1 MKTIMN
7 DTQLETIEQ
16 IRAFLAGTEAIE
28 FSMQSPRER
37 YTWIQATLI
46 RLRYVSL
53 SKGDKGVVRRY
64 LQKVTGYSRQQL
76 TRLIGQY
83 KRTGKLGRR
92 YQPRHRFATHYSAQ
106 DIVRL
111 AQTDELHGTLS
122 GPATKKIFEREYT
135 LFGNLA
141 YERLADISVSHL
153 YNLRKCTGY
162 RRQRCHFTKTQAT
175 PVKIAER
182 RKPDP
187 EGQPG
192 YLRVDTVH
200 QGDLDG
206 RKGVYHINA
215 VDEVTQYEIVVS
227 VERISEAYLLP
238 VLEMLLEAFPFLIQ
252 GFHADNGSEYI
263 NKRVAEL
270 LNKLLIEFTKSR
282 SRHTNDNALV
292 ESKNGAVVRKHLGYA
307 HIPQKY
313 ASLINAFNRDFL
325 NPYLN
330 FHRPCF
336 FAQITVDAK
345 GKQRKRYPYKQ
356 MMTPYEKLKSLP
368 NAQTY
373 LKAGITF
380 AQLDALAMQ
389 MSDNK
394 AARQLN
400 RARQQL
406 FKHINEQEA
415 A

>member
-1 MKTIMN
+1 MN

-16 IRAFLAGTEAIE
+16 IRAFLAGTEAVE
-28 FSMQSPRER
+28 FLMESPLER
-37 YTWIQATLI
+37 YRWIQATLI

-53 SKGDKGVVRRY
+53 SKGDKGEVRRY

-111 AQTDELHGTLS
+111 ARTDELHGTLS

-135 LFGNLA
+135 LFSNLD
-141 YERLADISVSHL
+141 YERLAGISVSHL

-162 RRQRCHFTKTQAT
+162 RPQRRHFTKTQAT

-182 RKPDP
+182 RKPNP

-206 RKGVYHINA
+206 RKGLYHINA
-215 VDEVTQYEIVVS
+215 VDEVTPYEIVVS
-227 VERISEAYLLP
+227 VQRISEAYLLP
-238 VLEMLLEAFPFLIQ
+238 VLEMLLEAFPFVIH

-270 LNKLLIEFTKSR
+270 LEKLRIEFTKSR
-282 SRHTNDNALV
+282 SRHSNDNALA
-292 ESKNGAVVRKHLGYA
+292 EGKNGAVVRKPLGYA
-307 HIPQKY
+307 HIPQK
-313 ASLINAFNRDFL
+313 
-325 NPYLN
+325 
-330 FHRPCF
+330 
-336 FAQITVDAK
+336 
-345 GKQRKRYPYKQ
+345 
-356 MMTPYEKLKSLP
+356 
-368 NAQTY
+368 
-373 LKAGITF
+373 
-380 AQLDALAMQ
+380 
-389 MSDNK
+389 
-394 AARQLN
+394 
-400 RARQQL
+400 
-406 FKHINEQEA
+406 
-415 A
+415 

>member
-1 MKTIMN
+1 MN

-16 IRAFLAGTEAIE
+16 IRAFLAGTEAIA
-28 FSMQSPRER
+28 FSMESTPER
-37 YTWIQATLI
+37 YAWIQDTLI

-76 TRLIGQY
+76 TRLIGHY

-92 YQPRHRFATHYSAQ
+92 RQPRHRFTTHYTAQ
-106 DIVRL
+106 DIVLL

-135 LFGNLA
+135 LFGA
-141 YERLADISVSHL
+141 PDYGRLADISVSHL

-162 RRQRCHFTKTQAT
+162 SRQRRHFTKTQAT
-175 PVKIAER
+175 PVKIGER
-182 RKPDP
+182 RKPNP

-206 RKGVYHINA
+206 RKGVYHLNA
-215 VDEVTQYEIVVS
+215 VDEVTQYEIVAS

-238 VLEMLLEAFPFLIQ
+238 VLEMLLKALPFVIQ

-282 SRHTNDNALV
+282 ARHTNDNALV
-292 ESKNGAVVRKHLGYA
+292 ESKNGAVVRKHFGYA

-345 GKQRKRYPYKQ
+345 GKERKRYPYEQ

-373 LKAGITF
+373 LKAGFTF
-380 AQLDALAMQ
+380 AHLDALAMQ
-389 MSDNK
+389 MSDNQ

>member
-1 MKTIMN
+1 MN

-16 IRAFLAGTEAIE
+16 LRAFLAGTEAIE
-28 FSMQSPRER
+28 FSMESPLER
-37 YTWIQATLI
+37 YTWIQDTLI

-135 LFGNLA
+135 LFGNPT
-141 YERLADISVSHL
+141 YERLAGISVSHL

-162 RRQRCHFTKTQAT
+162 CRQRCHFTKTQAT

-187 EGQPG
+187 GGQPG
-192 YLRVDTVH
+192 YLRLDTVH

-215 VDEVTQYEIVVS
+215 VDEVTQYEIVAS

-238 VLEMLLEAFPFLIQ
+238 VLEMLLEAFPFVIQ

-313 ASLINAFNRDFL
+313 ASLINDFNRGFL

-368 NAQTY
+368 NAPTY
-373 LKAGITF
+373 LKADITF
-380 AQLDALAMQ
+380 AQLDAVAMQ
-389 MSDNK
+389 MSDNE